1 MQKNVTSQLGRKYHV
16 TVTIFNIRGRGSLS
30 HKISV
35 TKLIYVSL
43 LESFRFL
50 LFLYNSVTQFFLFQT
65 PEPLQNGLPS
75 FLSEEESQPKAP
87 GSPTV
92 IITDAD
98 GAHTVVTST
107 TPSPGSAVNVWKFQP
122 HTFLSS
128 YTMPDTL
135 FIIAYERWQAAADI
149 SKISLVIFS

>member
-1 MQKNVTSQLGRKYHV
+1 MMSLREDEDQKSRE
-16 TVTIFNIRGRGSLS
+16 ISL
-30 HKISV
+30 

-43 LESFRFL
+43 HENFPCL
-50 LFLYNSVTQFFLFQT
+50 LFQCKFITQSFLFQT

-107 TPSPGSAVNVWKFQP
+107 TPSPGSAVNV
-122 HTFLSS
+122 
-128 YTMPDTL
+128 
-135 FIIAYERWQAAADI
+135 
-149 SKISLVIFS
+149 